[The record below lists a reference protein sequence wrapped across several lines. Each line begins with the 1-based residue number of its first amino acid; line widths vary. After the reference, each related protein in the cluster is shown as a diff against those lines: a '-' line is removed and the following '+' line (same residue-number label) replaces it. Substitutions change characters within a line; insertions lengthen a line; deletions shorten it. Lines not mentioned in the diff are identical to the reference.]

1 MWTRTKVW
9 VCECIFLVFRPS
21 SKWKMQI
28 FQFGRKSL
36 VGEITVNLP
45 TILLFDSE
53 YKLNQAADEIRHL
66 SCHLFFSFG
75 ICFFYAIASS
85 CNTTVCWCYCSVCVR
100 AKGVKIWKKGNLQG
114 KPNIFPFQLPIC
126 NSSIQYFVKS

>member
-1 MWTRTKVW
+1 
-9 VCECIFLVFRPS
+9 
-21 SKWKMQI
+21 MQI

-75 ICFFYAIASS
+75 ICFFCAIASTS
-85 CNTTVCWCYCSVCVR
+85 CDTTDATVLCMCVL
-100 AKGVKIWKKGNLQG
+100 AKGVKIWKKG
-114 KPNIFPFQLPIC
+114 
-126 NSSIQYFVKS
+126 